1 MDHVHPFFRYVK
13 LPILVPRLSV
23 IPRLSVAS
31 SRLNQSKRTWPW
43 KLPCQSGALKGNVK
57 KTSSWS
63 IREKLDDQWLINH
76 CQSARY
82 QNNDNL
88 LVNKSSDSRMFFQFA
103 MFAGVT
109 GGSYKHMKQWMCRL
123 KNMKTMC
130 ILTISLYIFDYVY
143 MHVRTYVIRR

>member
-1 MDHVHPFFRYVK
+1 MFIHFFAMLNYQFRCLAFLWSPGSLLHPVVS
-13 LPILVPRLSV
+13 ISPRGHGLESCH
-23 IPRLSVAS
+23 A
-31 SRLNQSKRTWPW
+31 K
-43 KLPCQSGALKGNVK
+43 ALKGNVK